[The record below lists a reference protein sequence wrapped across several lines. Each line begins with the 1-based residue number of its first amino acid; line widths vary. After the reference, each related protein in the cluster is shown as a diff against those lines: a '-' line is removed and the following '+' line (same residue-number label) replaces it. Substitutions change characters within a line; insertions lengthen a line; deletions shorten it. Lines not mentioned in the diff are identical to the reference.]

1 MNGNLP
7 PRLQALSQQS
17 QQSQSGGG
25 VGGPGDAAVVPPRFQ
40 SSRSN
45 SPVPPRFQ
53 VQASQPSSLSIG
65 DAQPSSPLSTTNTEA
80 SYRTPGEYPRTLG
93 TPPKS
98 VSNISLGGGMG
109 PAGGGGAGGGGRTI
123 SAAAFKRPAPHKSTS
138 IDSLGMGPGGTAPL
152 AVSMKKQLP
161 VSPYPAQQAQQQL
174 GQQLPQQQQ
183 PQQQGHRRELSG
195 QYGADDEYDY
205 IGAYMGSDSGSPVV
219 GEYGGGGQGAK
230 GGYGE
235 GKFTTDLEGLR

>member
-1 MNGNLP
+1 MNENLP

-25 VGGPGDAAVVPPRFQ
+25 GGGGAGDAAVVPPRFQ

-53 VQASQPSSLSIG
+53 VQAQSMG
-65 DAQPSSPLSTTNTEA
+65 DAQHSSPLSTTNTDA

-98 VSNISLGGGMG
+98 VSIISLGGGMG
-109 PAGGGGAGGGGRTI
+109 PAGGGAGGGGRTI
-123 SAAAFKRPAPHKSTS
+123 SAAAFKRPVPHKSTS

-161 VSPYPAQQAQQQL
+161 VSPYPVQQAQQQL

-219 GEYGGGGQGAK
+219 AEYGGGGQGAK

-235 GKFTTDLEGLR
+235 GKFATDLEGLR